1 MNKELIP
8 RPEIP
13 QRDPRNINGRLYAQ
27 IDALLTQLETGEHIT
42 LKERIAA
49 MIAVARI
56 QVAFV
61 GLRKEK
67 VPDDVVAGSTVRKYA
82 TAFANDTRRRA
93 KGARPVAVPARPEPE
108 PDDDLG
114 LDLDDDNG
122 DDAA

>member
-1 MNKELIP
+1 MSNQKALD
-8 RPEIP
+8 P
-13 QRDPRNINGRLYAQ
+13 QNINSRLYNQ
-27 IDALLTQLETGEHIT
+27 IDILLTQLETGEHIT

-82 TAFANDTRRRA
+82 TAFANDARRRA
-93 KGARPVAVPARPEPE
+93 KGTGRGTATRTAVVPDPEPE
-108 PDDDLG
+108 PDDLDLT
-114 LDLDDDNG
+114 LDDDDG
-122 DDAA
+122 DAA